1 MKVGIMSMQRIINN
15 GSYLQSYSLKKNI
28 EALGHE
34 VIFVDYEV
42 GENLLKE
49 TSEEEKCSLKDK
61 VVKKIKDCAFQ
72 PRKKKASQMQSEAEQ
87 YYKTIEE
94 YKEKMLPILGV
105 TKEPVYRPKLD
116 ALVIGSDEVF
126 NCLQPNDEV
135 GYSKQLFGAES
146 NAKKVLSYAA
156 SFGNTTEEGL
166 KQYGIDKEVGGFL
179 EEMDAVSVRDKNSVL
194 LVEKL
199 AKKEPYY
206 HVDPVFLYDY
216 EEEMPKSV
224 PDSNYIVVYAYWDR
238 ISQKEAK
245 AIVQFAKKTGKK
257 IVTLCGMQSYMG
269 KFAPANPF
277 EVLSY
282 VKNADYVITDTF
294 HGSVFSIKFNK
305 KFATIVRKGTGK
317 VYGNSNKL
325 EDLLERF
332 GLSNRIIN
340 NMSQLEQV
348 MEQSIDY
355 GPVNEK
361 IQKEKAES
369 IRYLEEQLNR

>member
-49 TSEEEKCSLKDK
+49 ASGEEKRNLKDK
-61 VVKKIKDCAFQ
+61 VVKKIKDCVLQ
-72 PRKKKASQMQSEAEQ
+72 PRKKKASQMQTESEQ

-105 TKEPVYRPKLD
+105 TKEPVYRPNLD

-156 SFGNTTEEGL
+156 SFGNTTEAGL
-166 KQYGIDKEVGGFL
+166 KQYGIDKEIGGFL
-179 EEMDAVSVRDKNSVL
+179 KEMDAVSVRDRNSVA
-194 LVEKL
+194 LVKKL
-199 AKKEPYY
+199 AEKEPYY

-216 EEEMPKSV
+216 EKEMPKSV

-257 IVTLCGMQSYMG
+257 IVTLCGMQRYMG
-269 KFAPANPF
+269 EFAPANPF
-277 EVLSY
+277 EVLAY

-325 EDLLERF
+325 EDLLGRF

-340 NMSQLEQV
+340 DMSQLEQV
-348 MEQSIDY
+348 MEQTIDY
-355 GPVNEK
+355 TPVNEK

-369 IRYLEEQLNR
+369 IRYLKEQLGE